1 MVVTIHLRIKRK
13 IYMQLFHLS
22 FFFALFCSFLV
33 FIMLLLEGILVV
45 REVMGEGSIEIY
57 DQMDRGN

>member
-1 MVVTIHLRIKRK
+1 
-13 IYMQLFHLS
+13 MQLFHLS